1 MKTLFLDFDEDKIIA
16 SLPERLPL
24 FPLDNVVF
32 FPSTILPLHIF
43 EERYK
48 QMVQD
53 SSDSHNLICMTL
65 LNSEM
70 GPEDSESLANT
81 GCIGRIINNEE
92 SDDGKKNIILYG
104 LKRIEI
110 KKVLYDKPYREVEI
124 KIIETSNSDNS
135 EAFKKRILDL
145 TNKWNLL
152 LDGYTDDYKIKI
164 ENSSTLSKITDSLSS
179 SMVAKASDRQLL
191 LEEFDEKIRAE
202 KIIQVLESRIEILSG
217 KIETP
222 DSNSTLIN

>member
-1 MKTLFLDFDEDKIIA
+1 MKTLFLDFDEDKIMT

-65 LNSEM
+65 LNPEM
-70 GPEDSESLANT
+70 GQEDSESLANT

-110 KKVLYDKPYREVEI
+110 TKVLYDKPYREVEI
-124 KIIETSNSDNS
+124 KIIETSSSDNS
-135 EAFKKRILDL
+135 EAFKKRIMDL

-164 ENSSTLSKITDSLSS
+164 ENGSTLSKITDSLSS

-202 KIIQVLESRIEILSG
+202 KIIEVLESRIEILSG

>member
-1 MKTLFLDFDEDKIIA
+1 
-16 SLPERLPL
+16 
-24 FPLDNVVF
+24 
-32 FPSTILPLHIF
+32 
-43 EERYK
+43 
-48 QMVQD
+48 
-53 SSDSHNLICMTL
+53 MTL

-70 GPEDSESLANT
+70 GQEDSESLANT

-164 ENSSTLSKITDSLSS
+164 ENNSTLSKITDSLSS